1 MRGEGGMGRLGSP
14 KVVVVGVGNLLMG
27 DDGMGIWVAEELR
40 KAELPDE
47 VLVLDGGTALL
58 DVLEEVEG
66 AERLVIVDAMSGDG
80 PPGTVYV
87 LSSDDLGKRKG
98 RFSLHDM
105 GVAEMLELGRL
116 MYRIPEDV
124 VLVGVEPEHVGPG
137 IGLSRTLREKL
148 QEVVRVVAEVA
159 RNSNRIC
166 REGT

>member
-1 MRGEGGMGRLGSP
+1 MGRLGSP

-27 DDGMGIWVAEELR
+27 DDGMGIWVTEELR
-40 KAELPDE
+40 KAGLPDG
-47 VLVLDGGTALL
+47 VLALDGGTALL

-66 AERLVIVDAMSGDG
+66 ADRLVIVDAMSGDS

-87 LSSDDLGKRKG
+87 LGSDDLKDRRG
-98 RFSLHDM
+98 RFSLHDI
-105 GVAEMLELGRL
+105 GVAEMLEIGRL
-116 MYRIPEDV
+116 IYRIPEDV

-148 QEVVRVVAEVA
+148 QEVVRVVVEVA
-159 RNSNRIC
+159 GTPS

>member
-40 KAELPDE
+40 KAPDE